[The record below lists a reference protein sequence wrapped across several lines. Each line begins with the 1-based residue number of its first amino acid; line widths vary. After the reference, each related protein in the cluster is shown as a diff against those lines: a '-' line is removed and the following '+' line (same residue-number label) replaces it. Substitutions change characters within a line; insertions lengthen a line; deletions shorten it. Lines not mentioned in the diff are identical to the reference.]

1 MSSPRMTVSPRMVLI
16 VAATTSRARPPENT
30 NLIYGLW
37 FDRLHQPATGLPCCS
52 ISDCRLTESRV
63 VGSRYEALVEGK
75 WLAVPPET
83 VVEVRTIQQDAPL
96 CVGYRGRGFLAL

>member
-52 ISDCRLTESRV
+52 ISDCRLTEF
-63 VGSRYEALVEGK
+63 GS
-75 WLAVPPET
+75 LAAAMRRLWKVN
-83 VVEVRTIQQDAPL
+83 
-96 CVGYRGRGFLAL
+96 G

>member
-1 MSSPRMTVSPRMVLI
+1 ML
-16 VAATTSRARPPENT
+16 
-30 NLIYGLW
+30 LHL
-37 FDRLHQPATGLPCCS
+37 RLPFNG
-52 ISDCRLTESRV
+52 IRV